1 MALLWLAVFLVPASC
16 TVHPDQDGQHAQLQV
31 LSADPKSPIEN
42 FRMQTRSKTLS
53 WDVIGNVSNV
63 ECSKNSNSPT
73 KAQNNHS
80 CKFYVLPKCELSN
93 YTVTA
98 TVANGES
105 FSTWMQYPVQEGSP
119 GAAARGLKCWVH
131 DVDFLT
137 CSWEV
142 GTEAPSDVQY
152 HAYLEAVTRTENKWE
167 CPRYSTNELGTHIQC
182 HFKDISAFANVQ
194 YRFLVNGTSTES
206 GIPCSEFIAYLS
218 HIASTGLRRQTCQA
232 GPLVS
237 SPTRALI
244 PSQRP
249 HLLSHWEVLSPPT
262 MTVSCNKSHSVMEWK
277 MSSRFY
283 DMFQY
288 ELEIQKGTERPY
300 VHREDSKTSLVLS
313 NPGAYTVRI
322 RARVRFYQTS
332 PWSTFQSVVC
342 QKEEDA
348 DLHFWLTPLVIALVT
363 LLLVGCALFLCKRY
377 SVLQKLF
384 PPIPHMKDPLGN
396 NTHSERMLACESDRA
411 GQEEC
416 PVAKVQVLG
425 EK

>member
-1 MALLWLAVFLVPASC
+1 
-16 TVHPDQDGQHAQLQV
+16 
-31 LSADPKSPIEN
+31 
-42 FRMQTRSKTLS
+42 MQTRSKTLS
-53 WDVIGNVSNV
+53 WDVTGNVSNI

-80 CKFYVLPKCELSN
+80 CKFHVLPKCELSN
-93 YTVTA
+93 YTVTV
-98 TVANGES
+98 TMANGES

-152 HAYLEAVTRTENKWE
+152 HAYLEAVTRTEKWE
-167 CPRYSTNELGTHIQC
+167 CPRYSANELGTHIQC

-206 GIPCSEFIAYLS
+206 RIPCSEFIAYLS
-218 HIASTGLRRQTCQA
+218 HI
-232 GPLVS
+232 
-237 SPTRALI
+237 
-244 PSQRP
+244 
-249 HLLSHWEVLSPPT
+249 EVLSPPN

-277 MSSRFY
+277 MSSLFY
-283 DMFQY
+283 NMFQY
-288 ELEIQKGTERPY
+288 ELEIQKGTDRPY
-300 VHREDSKTSLVLS
+300 VHREDSKTSFVLS

-322 RARVRFYQTS
+322 RARVMFYQSS
-332 PWSTFQSVVC
+332 PWSATQSVVC
-342 QKEEDA
+342 HREEDA

-363 LLLVGCALFLCKRY
+363 LLFVGCALFLCKRY

-384 PPIPHMKDPLGN
+384 PPIPHLKDPLSN
-396 NTHSERMLACESDRA
+396 NTHSERMLAWESDRA

>member
-1 MALLWLAVFLVPASC
+1 MALLWLAVFLTPASC
-16 TVHPDQDGQHAQLQV
+16 LVRPDQDGHHSKLQV

-42 FRMQTRSKTLS
+42 FRMQATSKTLF
-53 WDVIGNVSNV
+53 WDVTGNVSNI
-63 ECSKNSNSPT
+63 ECSKNSNYPT

-80 CKFYVLPKCELSN
+80 CKFHVLPKCELSN
-93 YTVTA
+93 YTVTVTTA
-98 TVANGES
+98 SGDS

-119 GAAARGLKCWVH
+119 GAAARGLKCRVH

-142 GTEAPSDVQY
+142 GTEAPGDAQY
-152 HAYLEAVTRTENKWE
+152 HAYLEAVTSEKTWE
-167 CPRYSTNELGTHIQC
+167 CPHYGANELGTRIQC
-182 HFKDISAFANVQ
+182 QFKDISAFANVQ

-206 GIPCSEFIAYLS
+206 RIPCSEFITYLS
-218 HIASTGLRRQTCQA
+218 HIEA
-232 GPLVS
+232 
-237 SPTRALI
+237 
-244 PSQRP
+244 
-249 HLLSHWEVLSPPT
+249 LSPPN

-283 DMFQY
+283 NMFQY
-288 ELEIQKGTERPY
+288 ELEIQKGTDRPY
-300 VHREDSKTSLVLS
+300 IHREDSKTSLVLS

-322 RARVRFYQTS
+322 RARVRFYQSS
-332 PWSTFQSVVC
+332 PWSASQSVVC
-342 QKEEDA
+342 HQEEDA

-363 LLLVGCALFLCKRY
+363 LLFVGCALFLCKRY

-384 PPIPHMKDPLGN
+384 PPIPHMKDPLSDN
-396 NTHSERMLACESDRA
+396 MHSERMLAWESDRA

-416 PVAKVQVLG
+416 PVAKVHVLE